1 MAHRSTLLVI
11 AIACLLLC
19 EGNAVMRRPYD
30 SEAGAR
36 AVFDASE
43 RSGSAAHE
51 EQGRVSGN
59 CVATL
64 CGQPMG

>member
-1 MAHRSTLLVI
+1 MASRSALLVL

-19 EGNAVMRRPYD
+19 AVNAVKRRPFEP
-30 SEAGAR
+30 EAGAR

-51 EQGRVSGN
+51 EQGRVTGN

-64 CGQPMG
+64 CGQPIG